1 MGSKGSWSCMT
12 GFVVGRF
19 YSLKYGLLDGFLT
32 YDGYISAEFL
42 FKPRRTERLRICQG
56 FLIVEGYKSLQI
68 FCALKLP

>member
-32 YDGYISAEFL
+32 YDMVTYQLNFYLNPEVQ
-42 FKPRRTERLRICQG
+42 KD
-56 FLIVEGYKSLQI
+56 
-68 FCALKLP
+68 